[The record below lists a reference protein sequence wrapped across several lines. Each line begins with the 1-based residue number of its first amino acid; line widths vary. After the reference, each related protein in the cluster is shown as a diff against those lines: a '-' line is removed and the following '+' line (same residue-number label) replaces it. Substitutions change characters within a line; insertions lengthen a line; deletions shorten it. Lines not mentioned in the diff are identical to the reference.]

1 MNWLIDIDQQL
12 LLAINGWHA
21 PWADT
26 LMWYISSRWLWIPL
40 YLLLAGLLVWRFG
53 WKRALWMLLVIGCAV
68 GLADWFTTFLKH
80 TLCRPRPTHEPALA
94 GLVHIVR
101 GYTGGMY
108 GFPSSHASNT
118 MTVALIF
125 CLLFRRQTTNDKHQT
140 TNKSRWLLF
149 LWVAANCW
157 SRMYLGV
164 HYPGDILVGLIV
176 GAALALP
183 AYKVCLLVPWRGR
196 VGGPSPSASGGLPDA
211 ASGWSEPA
219 ACGDASTTGGS

>member
-1 MNWLIDIDQQL
+1 MNRLIDIDQQL

-53 WKRALWMLLVIGCAV
+53 WKRALWMVLIMGCAV

-80 TLCRPRPTHEPALA
+80 IVCRPRPTHEPLLE

-101 GYTGGMY
+101 GYRGGQY

-125 CLLFRRQTTNDKHQT
+125 CLLFQRQT
-140 TNKSRWLLF
+140 TNKSHWLL
-149 LWVAANCW
+149 LVWVAANCW

-164 HYPGDILVGLIV
+164 HYPGDILAGLIV
-176 GAALALP
+176 GSVLAFP
-183 AYKVCLLVPWRGR
+183 AYRVCLLSPPWDRRRGSCPAATAAPR
-196 VGGPSPSASGGLPDA
+196 DA
-211 ASGWSEPA
+211 ASGWSEFA
-219 ACGDASTTGGS
+219 ACGDVAPTGDS

>member
-26 LMWYISSRWLWIPL
+26 MMWYISASWTWLPL

-53 WKRALWMLLVIGCAV
+53 WRRALMVLVVIGCAV
-68 GLADWFTTFLKH
+68 GFSDWFSTLLKH
-80 TLCRPRPTHEPALA
+80 TICRLRPTHEPALE
-94 GLVHIVR
+94 GLVHTVR

-108 GFPSSHASNT
+108 GFPSSHAANT

-125 CLLFRRQTTNDKHQT
+125 CLLFRRPMTDDRLQTAS
-140 TNKSRWLLF
+140 KSSWLL
-149 LWVAANCW
+149 LVWVAANCW
-157 SRMYLGV
+157 SRIYLGV

-176 GAALALP
+176 GAALAFP
-183 AYKVCLLVPWRGR
+183 AYRVCLWLLTRHR
-196 VGGPSPSASGGLPDA
+196 VASSSRAAADDPPDA
-211 ASGWSEPA
+211 ASGRSASAEGEA
-219 ACGDASTTGGS
+219 ASPTGGS